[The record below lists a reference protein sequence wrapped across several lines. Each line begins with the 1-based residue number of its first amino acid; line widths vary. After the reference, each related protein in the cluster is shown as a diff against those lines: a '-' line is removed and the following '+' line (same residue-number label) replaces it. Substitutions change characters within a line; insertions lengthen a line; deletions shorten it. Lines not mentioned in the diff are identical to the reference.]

1 MTHMATFASNTCLLL
16 FLASCQLFLCGSG
29 DYVWVGKEGW
39 RWQDDSKS
47 LFKNNL
53 MSGEG
58 TVRRSTQNFGT
69 DSGTEG
75 SGDEGPDSDMERESS
90 GDLDDEDS
98 EEGSGV
104 VEDLDD
110 LPPSLILD
118 PITEITPD
126 PVEFEDS
133 GVSEIPLIV
142 SADSGRV
149 TVEWMPPLDG
159 DISLDSSDSLKL
171 SWDFPNSWR
180 QAQTGPS
187 VAVDGQGYGVLGY
200 QILYAPSGSWDQPSA
215 RVVVNTKEREFL
227 LSSLDTGKRYTLRVS
242 AEFERK
248 SSMKEELDPALSFTN
263 RPLKMNYT
271 VPAPRNCRISK
282 VDEWTVNLEWMAP
295 LGWGFVSDYQLGM
308 RDINFPEDSF
318 RFQPV
323 LNSTWH
329 KHKTAINLVLMPRYI
344 FKVVAINSTNLD
356 SKSFNNLPACEI
368 VRPALPPRD
377 FFAEALNSSSL
388 SVILV
393 KVTQSWDTSWD
404 VLRYEV
410 GNIALSSDQLFHLG
424 HLCTNFN
431 LAPPSLPIDSGGE
444 EREHGPD
451 QS

>member
-1 MTHMATFASNTCLLL
+1 M
-16 FLASCQLFLCGSG
+16 
-29 DYVWVGKEGW
+29 WVGKEGW
-39 RWQDDSKS
+39 RWQEDSKS

-53 MSGEG
+53 MGGEG
-58 TVRRSTQNFGT
+58 TVRRSTQHFGLSS
-69 DSGTEG
+69 SGTEG
-75 SGDEGPDSDMERESS
+75 SGDEGPDSDMEQESS
-90 GDLDDEDS
+90 GDLDNEDS

-104 VEDLDD
+104 DEDLDD

-118 PITEITPD
+118 PITKNTPD

-180 QAQTGPS
+180 QAQTGPT
-187 VAVDGQGYGVLGY
+187 VAVDGQGLHVLGY
-200 QILYAPSGSWDQPSA
+200 QILYAPSGLWDQPSA
-215 RVVVNTKEREFL
+215 RVVVNTKQREFL
-227 LSSLDTGKRYTLRVS
+227 LSSLDTGERYTLRVS
-242 AEFERK
+242 AVFERI
-248 SSMKEELDPALSFTN
+248 SSMREELDPALSFTN

-271 VPAPRNCRISK
+271 VSAPRNCRISK

-295 LGWGFVSDYQLGM
+295 LGWGFVSDYQVGM

-323 LNSTWH
+323 LNSTWL

-344 FKVVAINSTNLD
+344 FKVVATSSTNLD
-356 SKSFNNLPACEI
+356 SKSLDSLPACEI
-368 VRPALPPRD
+368 VRPVLPPRD
-377 FFAEALNSSSL
+377 IVAKAFNSSSL
-388 SVILV
+388 MVTWA

-404 VLRYEV
+404 VLGYEV

-444 EREHGPD
+444 EREHDPV